1 MQKYKVMREYKDIF
15 KKNLKKMQ
23 KTGIKNYIFFVLNIM
38 LFGVNLFS
46 KNIEKVDNSTKVVET
61 SRERSIEKMNF
72 FIPVNEQNR
81 FSTYGEADTRQ
92 DKNIYKYTFG
102 DGYIRLTK
110 NWDFNYRIMREFQ
123 RYKTTES
130 ENPDSNSWDNEIS
143 FSRKNKDFKIGNRV
157 FGSNFAVGIK
167 HAENS
172 TRVTENSRDYK
183 FYAEQKISIFFPSLG
198 KGGTYTEYG
207 LSLNGV
213 NGSIRNGYSIL
224 GSIGTSTTLGYGFQ
238 WSNSLENE
246 YMDYN
251 NYNGD
256 LRTKYETV
264 FRWTYELGKHFA
276 ISPEATFKVEKYFK
290 HDVDNLSIE
299 SSFGPYLLYSQNF
312 TNKVRVYGKAGP
324 VFRYEKTKYGNYNYK
339 KSQLTGYA
347 KLGLEY
353 IF

>member
-1 MQKYKVMREYKDIF
+1 MQKYKAMREYKEIF
-15 KKNLKKMQ
+15 KKVYKN
-23 KTGIKNYIFFVLNIM
+23 GIKNSNFFVLEILM

-46 KNIEKVDNSTKVVET
+46 KNTEKKDQNVKIVET
-61 SRERSIEKMNF
+61 DRERSIEKMNF
-72 FIPVNEQNR
+72 FIPVDEQNK
-81 FSTYGEADTRQ
+81 FSTYGEVDSRQ
-92 DKNIYKYTFG
+92 DKKIYKYSFG
-102 DGYIRLTK
+102 DGYVRLTK
-110 NWDFNYRIMREFQ
+110 NWDFNYRIMKEFY
-123 RYKTTES
+123 RYKDKN
-130 ENPDSNSWDNEIS
+130 ENTDSNLWDNEIS
-143 FSRKNKDFKIGNRV
+143 FARKNKDFKIGNRV
-157 FGSNFAVGIK
+157 FGSNSAIGLK
-167 HAENS
+167 HTENS
-172 TRVTENSRDYK
+172 TKVTDNSRDYK
-183 FYAEQKISIFFPSLG
+183 FYLEQKISTFFPKLG

-207 LSLNGV
+207 IALNGV

-224 GSIGTSTTLGYGFQ
+224 GSIGTSSTLGYGFQ

-264 FRWTYELGKHFA
+264 FRWTYELGKNFA
-276 ISPEATFKVEKYFK
+276 ISPEATFKVEKYFN
-290 HDVDNLSIE
+290 HEVDNLSIE
-299 SSFGPYLLYSQNF
+299 SSVGPYLLYSQNL
-312 TNKVRVYGKAGP
+312 TNKMRVYGKAGP